1 MSCSKVTHQQWTD
14 NSAARMLVQRQGV
27 GRIRHLSGKILWIQN
42 LVLQEDVT
50 VGQIPTAW
58 NYSDVGTKPLARNR
72 LLALLNQ
79 LGVTDPITFESV
91 GQEEYELA
99 AVKTQNEQSLKRLT
113 KAILR
118 MTAAW
123 GLESGFHVG
132 AEAAQT
138 GEVCQAGQASG
149 NDGNQWLWVAMF
161 FMLLMM
167 VGFAIKGYFMWKQVS
182 TDLAHCWR
190 QVGDEDA
197 YVATQEA
204 RIDALMRK
212 FETLEGQLQNVMAE
226 MKDEIQTIGNETS
239 MVHDYASGLH
249 YSIVENGGFL
259 RNGLGL
265 THQQWVHL
273 TTLERANMV
282 AARVMGSVDYM
293 RAIRQRYGT
302 EGPAD
307 ETDAVPMEAEN
318 TASSP
323 SSAETISGLLDFLK
337 IEHNRC
343 LENMELWDANAIQSL
358 ILQFLEE
365 MREASGS
372 DLMRRCVSRVAEVFM
387 DLHEKAIEQNR
398 WESADRYQSIA
409 HMYGPD

>member
-1 MSCSKVTHQQWTD
+1 
-14 NSAARMLVQRQGV
+14 MLVQRQGV
-27 GRIRHLSGKILWIQN
+27 GRIRHPSGKILWIQS
-42 LVLQEDVT
+42 LVLQDEVT

-79 LGVTDPITFESV
+79 LGVTDPITFQSV

-99 AVKTQNEQSLKRLT
+99 AVKTQHEQSLKRLT

-132 AEAAQT
+132 AEAT
-138 GEVCQAGQASG
+138 KVDEVCLSGEACG
-149 NDGNQWLWVAMF
+149 NDGNQWLWLAMF

-167 VGFAIKGYFMWKQVS
+167 VGFAIKGYFMWRQVS
-182 TDLAHCWR
+182 MDLTHCWQ

-212 FETLEGQLQNVMAE
+212 FETLEGQLQQVVAE
-226 MKDEIQTIGNETS
+226 MKDEIQRIGNETN

-282 AARVMGSVDYM
+282 AARVMGAVDSM

-302 EGPAD
+302 YGQTD
-307 ETDAVPMEAEN
+307 ETDAIPMETED
-318 TASSP
+318 TATTP
-323 SSAETISGLLDFLK
+323 SSAETITGLLDFLK

-343 LENMELWDANAIQSL
+343 LENMELWDANAIQGL

-372 DLMRRCVSRVAEVFM
+372 DLMRRCVSKVSEVFR
-387 DLHEKAIEQNR
+387 DLHKKAIEQNR
-398 WESADRYQSIA
+398 WESVDRYQMVFQ
-409 HMYGPD
+409 MYAPE